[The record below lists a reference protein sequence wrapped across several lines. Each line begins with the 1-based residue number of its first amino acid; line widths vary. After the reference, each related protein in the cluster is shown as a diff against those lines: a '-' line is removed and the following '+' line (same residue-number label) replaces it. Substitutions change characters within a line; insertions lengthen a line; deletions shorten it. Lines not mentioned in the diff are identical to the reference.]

1 MIKKVKATTIMLW
14 LIICCAAVLP
24 AKCDG
29 IIDATLLVT
38 FAKLFRVPQPLRL
51 FHDAPKESIIK
62 FIKSMSNESFT
73 LELIYQ
79 LKYTEKFL
87 LVIIENDEHLG

>member
-1 MIKKVKATTIMLW
+1 MIKKVIATTIMLW
-14 LIICCAAVLP
+14 LIICCAAVLT